1 MATTYQISAFDCVNL
16 EEWTHWVRRFERFR
30 SASGLAEKS
39 GESQVNINIIIQ
51 SFALS
56 EDDQKKYDTVKE
68 KFDTYFTK
76 KKNTIYERE
85 KFNSRKQEPVKV
97 FITALHKLAKK
108 CEYSALREEMLRDR
122 IVVGIRNQRL

>member
-1 MATTYQISAFDCVNL
+1 MATTYQISAPEPFDCANS
-16 EEWTHWVRRFERFR
+16 EEWTRWVRRFERFR

-39 GESQVNINIIIQ
+39 GESQVNTLVYAMGDAADDILQ

-76 KKNTIYERE
+76 KKNTIMSEC
-85 KFNSRKQEPVKV
+85 KS
-97 FITALHKLAKK
+97 I
-108 CEYSALREEMLRDR
+108 
-122 IVVGIRNQRL
+122 